1 MINFS
6 VHYPYDFEVINA
18 GDFEEGDFTV
28 ALESGDYVFNVRP
41 LRRGL
46 ELIRAGSKVSFAFKT
61 GENIG
66 GQHYVSRRPLSDG
79 LMPREF
85 FKPFEFAFS
94 YDKVVDSFTSYK
106 KLLGQSEKDVI
117 EYKKINIFNEAR
129 SPPNPRV
136 FSWKGNLY
144 LIGTAVGS
152 SFAGTAPCVNLYR
165 WNNSREGFEKIHVF
179 YADAIGYAHESCDYV
194 IHNDELFITFFSD
207 VNKITC
213 YRAKDVLA
221 SSWEKVSTTEIPLN
235 AEVWSSPV
243 FRYRIRAASD
253 SLAVNIV
260 AMFGWRRDYEDKS
273 YHEADFVQLV
283 SLDNCL
289 SFSYGGDSSNFLIN
303 SSYLGETY
311 QRQNKNVLGLFTVV
325 RSAASHENIA
335 PFNVN
340 FDMYYDKNIGA
351 FVIMK
356 AGEGDE
362 VNIDNMSIAKQ
373 ISHRLPNKCYLV
385 GAKNL
390 NGNYFMWESCLKL
403 PLDYNISVPDLSN
416 YGQTR
421 SPVFEERIEDVNSL
435 YHDEGSFEGGIV
447 IPAHARAIVLQD
459 LCIVPGD
466 ALNDLII
473 SGRNLKNAYGGILDT
488 EGALG
493 GTPFTD
499 PYADTKVIF
508 ELEDDE
514 IFIDEDGLYV
524 VNERSSGV
532 LATEF
537 CFLPQ
542 DVVIPGVYEDKIY
555 SYGGKFHNE
564 YAFICGPMMFE
575 TSSIFPKGF
584 RTYGTLNGSMW
595 YNPMG
600 CRWNGSLL
608 ASAAYRDAS
617 NYNFFSVLGP
627 MSNVGEKYGYQH
639 NYCPYVRM
647 FYFGWKEYEIGDNAE
662 ITFSTPFPHREPEL
676 GYQRF
681 KISDITESAYC
692 YLEDTVVRES
702 DLVLPELSDQT
713 YNRYRTPLGR
723 IPDDKFKIRL
733 KFSLNVDTTQEDVPS
748 VCVCMAKIDDK
759 KYSIHLVKEGSG
771 ASATKRIAIKYQTGV
786 STSVAE
792 SVDIEDLAIE
802 NAGDLDSYI
811 EVMFGAGVDRQDND
825 SKFMW
830 VRHGTGN
837 WIQASSSPPVKSLIE
852 HPVLDPDE
860 ETNGLWVGILSA
872 SSISSLLDGDDM
884 HMRVRQVAVSSY
896 GYRYRPSYSDSFRR
910 PNIDGEGASIVS
922 PQYIFEPIKSYS
934 PYITLPDGSELLLQ
948 PVSANE
954 SGPLFKT
961 SAYEVRPALTRN
973 SPLNVTNNIS
983 DSIYDFTSLY
993 ESSPD
998 FEIIFKSKDGLPVDC
1013 LTLINMVG
1021 FFAFDLASGGYDEI
1035 NGTWTDKETET
1046 YVIPYTK
1053 HNVEDVEG
1061 KTILLEYDANYEYQR
1076 DQLVGH
1082 SLIVYDVE
1090 TNYPRHHRLI
1100 TSNFDRMI
1108 IVESPVEI
1116 DEGEAVRIL
1125 KRNGS
1130 FDVPTNIGASSK
1142 NYFSISFISTDD
1154 AALRAIGEIVF
1165 GKWIDL
1171 SDFHLTVSR
1180 EKVKGFDSTSSS
1192 MGLLFPNSTELNS
1205 GVKDSLKVSFTD
1217 LSRGNGDA
1225 EYCLNLFSDIYFLEK
1240 NFPILMDYEGKPST
1254 EYVSLSGEVVYGP
1267 TEYNR
1272 SLDLTLISQTPKS
1285 IPKSNSIRLN
1295 ENYTVEIE
1303 SFVGSNI
1310 IGFDTTTG
1318 SLNLRVVPVNF
1329 DEVGVLYVWNDGDGN
1344 TFTGSEV
1351 TVSYEQRGQYNVS
1364 VRAYIGDR
1372 EIASKS
1378 QTVYYVSPLASSY
1391 TVGYLDS
1398 GSNHVIFITSKDADG
1413 NTVNDSTTTVYLEG
1427 KNSSGQT
1434 TVSKQG
1440 VPLEGSLVL
1449 VVTEFASTVRYE
1461 VRDLNGATGFVT
1473 VTTLPPLPF
1482 P

>member
-6 VHYPYDFEVINA
+6 IHYPYDFDVINA
-18 GDFEEGDFTV
+18 GDFEEGDFTI
-28 ALESGDYVFNVRP
+28 ALESGDYVFNVKP
-41 LRRGL
+41 LRRGI
-46 ELIRAGSKVSFAFKT
+46 ELIQSNSKISFAFKT

-66 GQHYVSRRPLSDG
+66 GHHYVARRPSSDG

-94 YDKVVDSFTSYK
+94 YDSVAGDFTSYK

-117 EYKKINIFNEAR
+117 EYKKINIFNEAT
-129 SPPNPRV
+129 SPPNTRV
-136 FSWKGNLY
+136 FSWNGNLY

-152 SFAGTAPCVNLYR
+152 SFAGTVPCVNLYR
-165 WNNSREGFEKIHVF
+165 WNNSSEGFEKIHVF
-179 YADAIGYAHESCDYV
+179 YADSIGYVHESCDYV
-194 IHNDELFITFFSD
+194 IHNDDLFITFFSD

-213 YRAKDVLA
+213 YKAKDLLA

-235 AEVWSSPV
+235 AECWSSPE

-253 SLAVNIV
+253 SFAVNIV

-273 YHEADFVQLV
+273 YQEAEFIQLI

-289 SFSYGGDSSNFLIN
+289 SFSYGNDSSNFLIN

-325 RSAASHENIA
+325 RSASPPENLA

-340 FDMYYDKNIGA
+340 FDMYYEKKIGT

-356 AGEGDE
+356 SGEGDD
-362 VNIDNMSIAKQ
+362 VDIDNIYIPQQ

-385 GAKNL
+385 GIKNL
-390 NGNYFMWESCLKL
+390 NGNYFIWESCLKL

-416 YGQTR
+416 YNQTW
-421 SPVFEERIEDVNSL
+421 SPVFEERFEDANSL
-435 YHDEGSFEGGIV
+435 YYKEGILIGAV

-459 LCIVPGD
+459 LCVVPGD

-473 SGRNLKNAYGGILDT
+473 AGRNLKNAYGGAIDT
-488 EGALG
+488 EGSG
-493 GTPFTD
+493 GIDREPFTD

-508 ELEDDE
+508 NLEDNE
-514 IFIDEDGLYV
+514 IFIDNDGFYV
-524 VNERSSGV
+524 VNERSSEV

-542 DVVIPGVYEDKIY
+542 DVVVPGVYQDKIY

-584 RTYGTLNGSMW
+584 RAYGRLNGDPW
-595 YNPMG
+595 YNPMA
-600 CRWNGSLL
+600 CRWNGSLI
-608 ASAAYRDAS
+608 ASAAYGYS
-617 NYNFFSVLGP
+617 NNYTFFSVLGP
-627 MSNVGEKYGYQH
+627 ISNVGEKYGYQH

-647 FYFGWKEYEIGDNAE
+647 FHFGWREYEIGDNAE
-662 ITFSTPFPHREPEL
+662 ITFSRPAAHFEYQR

-681 KISDITESAYC
+681 KISNAEEAAYC
-692 YLEDTVVRES
+692 YLRDTIMRES
-702 DLVLPELSDQT
+702 ELAFPNLIDET
-713 YNRYRTPLGR
+713 IKRYCTPLGR
-723 IPDDKFKIRL
+723 IVDGKFKIRL
-733 KFSLNVDTTQEDVPS
+733 KFSLNVDTSQEDVPN
-748 VCVCMAKIDDK
+748 VCVCMVKIGGE
-759 KYSIHLVKEGSG
+759 KYSIHLLKEGSG
-771 ASATKRIAIKYQTGV
+771 VSATKRIAMKYQG
-786 STSVAE
+786 SLGTSFSRSVNIE
-792 SVDIEDLAIE
+792 SLDIYDPGNLE
-802 NAGDLDSYI
+802 SYI
-811 EVMFGAGVDRQDND
+811 EVMFGNGIGRKDDDTGVQ
-825 SKFMW
+825 FMW
-830 VRHGTGN
+830 VRVGESN
-837 WIQASSSPPVKSLIE
+837 WIESGNLVINPSIE
-852 HPVLDPDE
+852 HPDLDPVE
-860 ETNGLWVGILSA
+860 LTNGLWVGLLSA
-872 SSISSLLDGDDM
+872 NSIASLSEGDEM
-884 HMRVRQVAVSSY
+884 EMRVRQVAVSSY
-896 GYRYRPSYSDSFRR
+896 GYQYRPSYSDSFRR
-910 PNIDGEGASIVS
+910 LNIDGEGPSASFNE
-922 PQYIFEPIKSYS
+922 YDFEPIKSYS
-934 PYITLPDGSELLLQ
+934 PYVTLPDGSELLLE
-948 PVSANE
+948 PVTANE
-954 SGPLFKT
+954 SGSLFKT

-983 DSIYDFTSLY
+983 DSIYDSTNLY
-993 ESSPD
+993 ESNPD

-1013 LTLINMVG
+1013 LSLINMVG
-1021 FFAFDLASGGYDEI
+1021 FFAFDLASGDYNEV
-1035 NGTWTDKETET
+1035 NGTWANKQTET

-1053 HNVEDVEG
+1053 HNVEDVDG
-1061 KTILLEYDANYEYQR
+1061 KTILLEYDASYEYQR

-1082 SLIVYDVE
+1082 SLIVYDLE
-1090 TNYPRHHRLI
+1090 TNYPRHHRII
-1100 TSNFDRMI
+1100 TSNFDRVI
-1108 IVESPVEI
+1108 IVNSAVEI
-1116 DEGEAVRIL
+1116 QEGEGVRIL

-1130 FDVPTNIGASSK
+1130 FDVTENIGASSK

-1154 AALRAIGEIVF
+1154 APLRAIGEIVF

-1180 EKVKGFDSTSSS
+1180 EKVKGFDNTASS

-1254 EYVSLSGEVVYGP
+1254 EYVSLSGEVAYNP

-1272 SLDLTLISQTPKS
+1272 SLDLILISQTPKS
-1285 IPKSNSIRLN
+1285 IPNSNSIRLN
-1295 ENYTVEIE
+1295 ENYIVEIE
-1303 SFVGSNI
+1303 SFLGGNI

-1329 DEVGVLYVWNDGDGN
+1329 DEAGVLYVWSDGNGN
-1344 TFTGSEV
+1344 TFTGSEI

-1364 VRAYIGDR
+1364 VRVYIGDR
-1372 EIASKS
+1372 EIASRN
-1378 QTVYYVSPLASSY
+1378 QTVYYVSPLTSYY
-1391 TVGYLDS
+1391 TVGYLDV
-1398 GSNHVIFITSKDADG
+1398 GSSHLIFITSKDQDG

-1427 KNSSGQT
+1427 KNSLGQII
-1434 TVSKQG
+1434 VRDQG
-1440 VPLEGSLVL
+1440 VPLEGSLTL
-1449 VVTEFASTVRYE
+1449 LVTEFPSTVIYE
-1461 VRDLNGATGFVT
+1461 VRDQNGATGFVT
-1473 VTTLPPLPF
+1473 VT
-1482 P
+1482 